1 MEYGNDKQS
10 LDLEQTYIRSQT
22 SAWDKD
28 TEIRHGPTVK
38 GVPFMPQAPDA
49 ACFQQVYDALA
60 AKLRSDQ
67 FSHGIKALAAIER
80 ELRRAR
86 EHGDPRK
93 IEQMM
98 IRKSLT
104 TLRHLDPAIAT
115 LTRDC
120 LRTEAS
126 TLSAECLKLI
136 ETLLEEDV
144 APFAQTG

>member
-1 MEYGNDKQS
+1 MGYWNDKQS

-28 TEIRHGPTVK
+28 TEIKLGPTAK

-49 ACFQQVYDALA
+49 ACFQQVYDELA

-67 FSHGIKALAAIER
+67 FSYGITAVAAIER

-93 IEQMM
+93 IELGA
-98 IRKSLT
+98 IRESLT
-104 TLRHLDPAIAT
+104 TLRHLDPAIAI

-120 LRTEAS
+120 LHTKAA
-126 TLSAECLKLI
+126 TLSLECLKLI